1 MEEIIMSRTIKK
13 VLLTAVLLA
22 VVLANGIY
30 IAQEYTRSATYEKL
44 ITRMFSIGWGTEHTQ
59 IYDGSI
65 YGHDYR
71 ILYYVEDGWMMRK
84 VEW

>member
-1 MEEIIMSRTIKK
+1 MSRSIKK

-22 VVLANGIY
+22 VVLVNGVY

-44 ITRMFSIGWGTEHTQ
+44 VTRMFSIGMGTKHTQ

-71 ILYYVEDGWMMRK
+71 ILYYVEDGYMMRK

>member
-1 MEEIIMSRTIKK
+1 MSRTIKK

-22 VVLANGIY
+22 VVLVNGVY
-30 IAQEYTRSATYEKL
+30 IVQKYQDAHTYEKL
-44 ITRMFSIGWGTEHTQ
+44 VTRMFSIGMGTKHTQ
-59 IYDGSI
+59 IYDDSI

-71 ILYYVEDGWMMRK
+71 ILYYVEDGYMMRR